1 MYNSIINEYKLKY
14 GENLQLIGLRGSRAL
29 GIADEQSDTD
39 YLIVVANL
47 RKNETYGDI
56 QVINIKTFINSI
68 NKCEICGTEAI
79 NNAIYI
85 NEKFFDT
92 YRKLLR
98 ITETSHYSEG
108 LTGCLLSVLKD
119 YYRRQDKT
127 NKVISKI
134 YLYYTLLTDYR
145 YKNLTNVYKSKQI
158 YKDTILEYR
167 AIRNNKDTIIDKNNL
182 LENVRKLIELK
193 EVTNGLY
200 DNSKYNIGLITQG
213 IQGEKIIAIERHQ
226 IRNI

>member
-29 GIADEQSDTD
+29 GIADEHSDTD
-39 YLIVVANL
+39 YLIVVSNL

-68 NKCEICGTEAI
+68 NKCEISVAEAI

-92 YRKLLR
+92 YRKLLK

-108 LTGCLLSVLKD
+108 LTRCLISVLKG
-119 YYRRQDKT
+119 YYKRQDKT
-127 NKVISKI
+127 DKVISKI

-145 YKNLTNVYKSKQI
+145 YKNLANVYKSKQI
-158 YKDTILEYR
+158 YKDTIIEYR
-167 AIRNNKDTIIDKNNL
+167 AIRNNKYTTMNKNHL
-182 LENVRKLIELK
+182 LENVRKLLELK

-200 DNSKYNIGLITQG
+200 DKSKYNIELIRKG
-213 IQGEKIIAIERHQ
+213 IQGEKIIAIEMKQLRS
-226 IRNI
+226 

>member
-1 MYNSIINEYKLKY
+1 MFNDIVNEYRLQY
-14 GENLQLIGLRGSRAL
+14 GENLQVIGLRGSRAL
-29 GIADEQSDTD
+29 GIADEHSDTD
-39 YLIVVANL
+39 YLIVVSNL
-47 RKNETYGDI
+47 KKNETTGDI

-68 NKCEICGTEAI
+68 NKCEISGAEAI

-85 NEKFFDT
+85 NNKFFDT

-98 ITETSHYSEG
+98 ITETSHYSKG
-108 LTGCLLSVLKD
+108 LTGCLLSVLKG
-119 YYRRQDKT
+119 YYKRQDKT
-127 NKVISKI
+127 NKIISKI

-145 YKNLTNVYKSKQI
+145 YKNLANVYKSKQI

-167 AIRNNKDTIIDKNNL
+167 AIRNSKYTIIDKNNL

-200 DNSKYNIGLITQG
+200 DKSEYNIELIKQG
-213 IQGEKIIAIERHQ
+213 IQKEKIIAIEKRQ
-226 IRNI
+226 VRR